1 MTILAERVHYVGT
14 VTWRDV
20 CCVGGV
26 GAWGRVCVCHLVCV
40 CVVVHG
46 GDGGKAC
53 AVRDVGCEVF
63 VPVDLSCVVADLGQ
77 TIE

>member
-1 MTILAERVHYVGT
+1 MAGRVLCWG
-14 VTWRDV
+14 R
-20 CCVGGV
+20 GGV
-26 GAWGRVCVCHLVCV
+26 GACVCVSSGVCV

-63 VPVDLSCVVADLGQ
+63 VPVDLSCVVAVLGQ

>member
-1 MTILAERVHYVGT
+1 M
-14 VTWRDV
+14 
-20 CCVGGV
+20 
-26 GAWGRVCVCHLVCV
+26 GACASVRVCVCV

-53 AVRDVGCEVF
+53 AVRGVGCEVF
-63 VPVDLSCVVADLGQ
+63 VPVDLSCVVAVLGQ

>member
-1 MTILAERVHYVGT
+1 MLCWGR
-14 VTWRDV
+14 
-20 CCVGGV
+20 GGV
-26 GAWGRVCVCHLVCV
+26 GACASVRVCHLVCV

-53 AVRDVGCEVF
+53 AVRGVGCEVF

>member
-1 MTILAERVHYVGT
+1 M
-14 VTWRDV
+14 
-20 CCVGGV
+20 
-26 GAWGRVCVCHLVCV
+26 CHLVCV

-53 AVRDVGCEVF
+53 AVRGVGCEVF

>member
-1 MTILAERVHYVGT
+1 M
-14 VTWRDV
+14 
-20 CCVGGV
+20 
-26 GAWGRVCVCHLVCV
+26 GACVCVSSGVCV

-63 VPVDLSCVVADLGQ
+63 VPVDLSCVVAVLGQ